1 MILGGTQ
8 VAVGALEG
16 TYKFRD
22 ALANLLGHDGPF
34 DSAKAKTT
42 ITHTKDG
49 TTFTIR
55 VTDIDTADP
64 SVVGKPFGAHLHVGS
79 CDSRASTGGHYKKD
93 PTVEPALEANEV
105 WFVIKPNEDGMAY
118 DETSVDFVPE
128 DRIGDGKMSIVI
140 HVGAVDESSDKQACF
155 PLDVPIEW
163 TPEPSPSPSAT
174 G

>member
-16 TYKFRD
+16 DYKFRD
-22 ALANLLGHDGPF
+22 ALADLLGTDGPF

-42 ITHTKDG
+42 ITHTTAG

-55 VTDIDTADP
+55 VTDINTTDP

-79 CDSRASTGGHYKKD
+79 CDSGLATGGHYKDD
-93 PTVEPALEANEV
+93 PTVPTAVEENEV
-105 WFVIKPNEDGMAY
+105 WFVLKPTEDGMAY
-118 DETSVDFVPE
+118 DETSVEFVPE
-128 DRIGDGKMSIVI
+128 DRIGNGKMSIVI
-140 HVGAVDESSDKQACF
+140 HVGAVDEISDKQACF
-155 PLDVPIEW
+155 PLDVPSEW
-163 TPEPSPSPSAT
+163 TPEPSPSPT